1 MARRASSKPVT
12 ILRVVRG
19 GYEPVSPIDA
29 EFHAGLPLGA
39 EVTATI
45 DRSKSKSMLALY
57 WGFLGW
63 VVENRDEFGNSRAL
77 SNALLVETGHAES
90 FNLMDGSLQV
100 FPQSI
105 AEMGDDDFKAFCTK
119 AFDRVFGEFGLD
131 VETYKRAMAEK
142 AGGRRS

>member
-1 MARRASSKPVT
+1 MAKRAQNKPVT

-19 GYEPVSPIDA
+19 GYEPVAAIDA

-45 DRSKSKSMLALY
+45 DRAKSNDSLRLY

-90 FNLMDGSLQV
+90 FNLMDGSLHV

-105 AEMGDDDFKAFCTK
+105 AEMDAAEFQAFCTK
-119 AFDRVFGEFGLD
+119 AFDRIYGEFDLD
-131 VETYKRAMAEK
+131 VETYKAEMADK
-142 AGGRRS
+142 AGGRR

>member
-1 MARRASSKPVT
+1 MAKRPSSKPVT

-19 GYEPVSPIDA
+19 GYEPVAAIDA
-29 EFHAGLPLGA
+29 EFHAGLPMGA

-45 DRSKSKSMLALY
+45 DRAKSNDMLRLY

-77 SNALLVETGHAES
+77 SNALLCELGYVDS
-90 FNLMDGSLQV
+90 FRLMDGSMQI

-105 AEMGDDDFKAFCTK
+105 AEMDDDDFPPFCTK
-119 AFDRVFGEFGLD
+119 AFDRIYGEFGLD
-131 VETYKRAMAEK
+131 VEDYKAEQRAKAE
-142 AGGRRS
+142 GRW

>member
-1 MARRASSKPVT
+1 MARRAQNKPVT

-19 GYEPVSPIDA
+19 GYEPVAAIDA

-39 EVTATI
+39 EVTAII
-45 DRSKSKSMLALY
+45 DRDKSNPQLRLF

-63 VVENRDEFGNSRAL
+63 VVENTDDYGNSRAL
-77 SNALLVETGHAES
+77 ANALLVELGYADS
-90 FNLMDGSLQV
+90 FRLMDGSMQV

-105 AEMGDDDFKAFCTK
+105 AEMDDAEFQAFCTK

-131 VETYKRAMAEK
+131 VDVYKAEMAAK
-142 AGGRRS
+142 AGGRR